1 MYSTENKK
9 IHYFYNGIFY
19 TRKLNNFVSDI
30 LFEKIY
36 GGESLLRKMVKIS
49 KDSEINF
56 NSSMVNENSIK
67 PWLKSGW
74 VINHKLSVC
83 VLNLKNLNIENVNG
97 YENIKIKK
105 FEQEDIK
112 CLIDLDHMI
121 FDDYWKNSHA
131 SFEETM
137 KSCNNNYLFK
147 SGAGCGLNGYAILG
161 ETRKFTYLQRIGV
174 IKDSQ
179 GSGLGNNLLRSVVD
193 FALKKRFINIKL
205 NTQND
210 NVSALNL
217 YKKNNFQVSPRK
229 LVIMK
234 TSWIVL
240 HSLWLSYGGR

>member
-36 GGESLLRKMVKIS
+36 GGESLLRKIVKIS
-49 KDSEINF
+49 NDSKVIF
-56 NSSMVNENSIK
+56 SSSMVNENSIK

-74 VINHKLSVC
+74 VINHKLNVC
-83 VLNLKNLNIENVNG
+83 VLDLKNLNIKNVNE
-97 YENIKIKK
+97 YENIEIKK
-105 FEQEDIK
+105 FEQEDIQY
-112 CLIDLDHMI
+112 LIDLDHKI
-121 FDDYWKNSHA
+121 FDDYWKNSQA

-147 SGAGCGLNGYAILG
+147 SGTGRGLDGYAILG

-179 GSGLGNNLLRSVVD
+179 GLGLGDILLKAVINFSID
-193 FALKKRFINIKL
+193 KRFINIKL
-205 NTQND
+205 NTQKD
-210 NVSALNL
+210 NNVALNL
-217 YKKNNFQVSPRK
+217 YKKNNFEVSTRK

-234 TSWIVL
+234 TS
-240 HSLWLSYGGR
+240 